1 MGTLTPRAY
10 HHGNLKQALLDA
22 SLELIRTSG
31 PGGFTL
37 RHVARMAGVSHNAP
51 YRHFR
56 DKEELL
62 AELAAEGFRRLTAA
76 MVKAADSVTVQAGDP
91 ATAAMDRFRAG
102 GRGYVEF
109 ALAHPQHFAVM
120 FEASPES
127 SGYPQSQQEGQR
139 AFSTLVSFVEACQAE
154 GVLPPGDALPFA
166 LLAWSMVHG
175 VAKLAISGRL
185 PLQAP
190 DGVLDFADAA
200 TAALARGI
208 ANAFAAR

>member
-1 MGTLTPRAY
+1 MDTLKPRAY

-37 RHVARMAGVSHNAP
+37 REVARMAGVSHNAP
-51 YRHFR
+51 YRHFH

-76 MVKAADSVTVQAGDP
+76 MVTAADSVTVKPDDP
-91 ATAAMDRFRAG
+91 ATSAMNRFRSS

-109 ALAHPQHFAVM
+109 AITHPQHFAVM
-120 FEASPES
+120 FEASPKCL
-127 SGYPQSQQEGQR
+127 GYPQSHQEGER
-139 AFSTLVSFVEACQAE
+139 AFSTLVGYVEACQGHGA
-154 GVLPPGDALPFA
+154 LPPGDPLPFA

-190 DGVLDFADAA
+190 EGVLDFADAA
-200 TAALARGI
+200 TAALTKGI
-208 ANAFAAR
+208 ASALTER